1 MRDEVSLCRK
11 LVSCIGSLM
20 CPAVYVCRMGAC
32 NGSLVEYSCHI
43 SIVQKYSMHNKF
55 VMHWKGVLQCTV
67 VACVLAKEALN
78 DNVGQL

>member
-1 MRDEVSLCRK
+1 V
-11 LVSCIGSLM
+11 
-20 CPAVYVCRMGAC
+20 
-32 NGSLVEYSCHI
+32 H
-43 SIVQKYSMHNKF
+43 HKF